1 MKSGR
6 TGWHGSINESR
17 RAAQGELEQIRR
29 DGMLHATSGSRRKK
43 PMLKNNID
51 AGTYAPEKELVD
63 VCLQCPKKQCR
74 TGNCARIMDAKRKKL
89 EERRHA

>member
-1 MKSGR
+1 M
-6 TGWHGSINESR
+6 EEVA
-17 RAAQGELEQIRR
+17 RAARDEIERINR
-29 DGMLHATSGSRRKK
+29 DGYIGATGGSRRKK